1 MAGQRRLEV
10 EQIGGVTVVRW
21 DEFPHWPA
29 DGDELF
35 KLAERGDRRKVLV
48 NFGKVDA
55 LASIVLA
62 KLMMLNKKLQ
72 ASSGSLLVCGVSPR
86 VREVFEITR
95 LNEFFDFHPTEEDAL
110 QAFAAPVGEPEAS
123 V

>member
-21 DEFPHWPA
+21 DEHPQWPT

-35 KLAERGDRRKVLV
+35 KLAESGHRHKVLV

-72 ASSGSLLVCGVSPR
+72 ASCGGLLVCGVSPR